1 MSTPSDELPQPDLNP
16 PTVRTEESA
25 PMKKSFI
32 LFGLLF
38 ILIGAAPATAQSF
51 GASARVAGGDV
62 LFGQPGIDREP
73 GAVFVYRRAGEGW
86 AEAAK
91 LTASDGI
98 AGDRF
103 GTSIAVDGDRMI
115 VGAVWAD
122 SGVGAAYVFE
132 RGSDG
137 TWRETARLGAPGG
150 TPSDS
155 LGQEVALRGDL
166 ALVSYGAQPDS
177 GEAGEVLAFR
187 RQGSDWRPAGALTV
201 TDLAPPNRS
210 FFGASGM
217 DRFGRA
223 IALGDGFGAVSIGA
237 RDSASPAEVWIFPW
251 RGAEWGEPV
260 IVKAPENRIGYG
272 YSLAFRGDQLLVGT
286 PGLERGRGA
295 VLVYRRVGDGW
306 EEAGRIDVDGSGDAA
321 AEPASPQAAEPAGP
335 PLLFGIDIAAAEEVW
350 IGALGADQFTGAIY
364 RAREEGDGWSVE
376 KIDLGIPELA
386 QGDGLGG
393 VVALGEGV
401 AAVGL
406 PGDDNGAG
414 TGAIFEHQGESWAFA
429 AKVFSDIQPLAAVT
443 GGQVPCEGEGRASI
457 FACNQVDLISF
468 LPVNEIGGERGVELS
483 DIWGWTDPETGKE
496 YAIVGRTDGTAFV
509 DISDSENP
517 RYLGQLMR
525 TEGSPPSSW
534 REIKVYKNHAL
545 IVSDGAEEHGIQIFD
560 LTKLRDVPNPPV
572 TFTEDAHY
580 SRVHSVHQIVVNE
593 ESGFAYAVGNSDG
606 GETCGGGLHMIDI
619 HDPLNPTFAGCFSD
633 PRTGRQKTGYTHDA
647 QCVIYRGPDEE
658 YQGRE
663 ICFGSNETALSI
675 ADVTD
680 KQNPRAISVA
690 EYPNVGYTHQTWLTD
705 DHRYMVMDDELDELM
720 SLVDHTRTL
729 IWDVS
734 DLDDPVLIKEFFNPN
749 TTAIDHNQ
757 YIVGDKVYQSNYV
770 TGLRVLDI
778 SDIRNPKEVGH
789 FDTMPYGSDGPRF
802 DGSWGNYPFFKS
814 GIVIVGSGD
823 EGLFVLKYRPAG
835 ERPVSA
841 VNPPSLVA
849 LIRR

>member
-1 MSTPSDELPQPDLNP
+1 MNKLI
-16 PTVRTEESA
+16 A
-25 PMKKSFI
+25 
-32 LFGLLF
+32 
-38 ILIGAAPATAQSF
+38 LIGIFFAVVATAAPVAAQSF
-51 GASARVAGGDV
+51 GASVGVAGGDV

-73 GAVFVYRRAGEGW
+73 GSVFVYRRAGEGW

-91 LTASDGI
+91 LTASDEI
-98 AGDRF
+98 PGDRF
-103 GTSIAVDGDRMI
+103 GTSIAVDGDGMV

-122 SGVGAAYVFE
+122 SGTGAAYVFE
-132 RGSDG
+132 RGPSGD
-137 TWRETARLGAPGG
+137 WRETARLRAPGG
-150 TPSDS
+150 ARGDS
-155 LGQEVALRGDL
+155 LGQAVALRGDL
-166 ALVSYGAQPDS
+166 ALVSYSAQPDS
-177 GEAGEVLAFR
+177 GKSGAILAFR

-201 TDLAPPNRS
+201 TNLPPPDRS
-210 FFGASGM
+210 FFGPGQIQ
-217 DRFGRA
+217 FGQA
-223 IALGDGFGAVSIGA
+223 IALGEGFAAVSIGA
-237 RDSASPAEVWIFPW
+237 RDSASPAEVWIFPQ
-251 RGAEWGEPV
+251 RGDEWGEAV
-260 IVKAPENRIGYG
+260 VLKVPETGIAYG
-272 YSLAFRGDQLLVGT
+272 WSLASRGDQLLVGA
-286 PGLERGRGA
+286 PGLERGRGG
-295 VLVYRRVGDGW
+295 VLVYRRVGDSW
-306 EEAGRIDVDGSGDAA
+306 EEAGRISVGGSDEPTA
-321 AEPASPQAAEPAGP
+321 AEPASPEPAAQTGP
-335 PLLFGIDIAAAEEVW
+335 PLLFGMEVATGEELW

-376 KIDLGIPELA
+376 KMELGIPELA

-393 VVALGEGV
+393 TFALGDGV
-401 AAVGL
+401 AAIGL

-414 TGAIFEHQGESWAFA
+414 TGAILERDGESWKFA
-429 AKVFSDIQPLAAVT
+429 ANVFSEIEPLAAVT
-443 GGQVPCEGEGRASI
+443 GGQVTCEGEGQASI

-509 DISDSENP
+509 DISDPENP
-517 RYLGQLMR
+517 VYLGDLLR
-525 TEGSPPSSW
+525 TEGSPPSAW

-560 LTKLRDVPNPPV
+560 LTKLREVPNPPV
-572 TFTEDAHY
+572 RFTEDAHY
-580 SRVHSVHQIVVNE
+580 NRVHSVHQIVVNE

-680 KQNPRAISVA
+680 KQNPQAISVA

-705 DHRYMVMDDELDELM
+705 DHHYMVMDDELDELM
-720 SLVDHTRTL
+720 GLVDHTRTL

-734 DLDDPVLIKEFFNPN
+734 DLDDPLVIKEYFNPN

-778 SDIRNPKEVGH
+778 SDIQNPREVGY

-835 ERPVSA
+835 DRPVS
-841 VNPPSLVA
+841 
-849 LIRR
+849 